1 MNYRKSNEH
10 LWLGYT
16 QKFSQNKNLYVSAD
30 GEDARFLK
38 WEATFNEPNSVD
50 EHCVELYGHN
60 TWADNMRNNMNDE
73 DCGDK
78 REFFCRFSQQ
88 GDCQKEEITKT
99 FIGSEPMQPI
109 KNRIIREFTPA
120 LNFKLSI
127 DIQCSH
133 DHPAGKFYNI
143 FQITKRDQGG
153 SFGDRVFAI
162 WQASSSRGLLHI
174 NFSNS
179 DEKATVINK
188 ECNDGEWNT
197 YSLTHRQIS
206 NNPSRVRLSLRKDGN
221 EIESHEMGT
230 SRANHLTNMK
240 LKVYFSHPWTAVASK
255 YNVKNFFYEEY
266 DRLD

>member
-38 WEATFNEPNSVD
+38 WEANFNEPNSVD
-50 EHCVELYGHN
+50 EHCVELFGHN
-60 TWADNMRNNMNDE
+60 TWADNMRNNMNDN
-73 DCGDK
+73 DCGEK

-88 GDCQKEEITKT
+88 GDCQTKT

-109 KNRIIREFTPA
+109 QNKIISQFTPA

-143 FQITKRDQGG
+143 FHVTKGG
-153 SFGDRVFAI
+153 DYREFGDRVFAI
-162 WQASSSRGLLHI
+162 WQHVDRRGLLHI
-174 NFSNS
+174 NFSKASGGATQIDS
-179 DEKATVINK
+179 D
-188 ECNDGEWNT
+188 CNDGEWNT

-206 NNPSRVRLSLRKDGN
+206 NNPSRVKLSLRKDGN
-221 EIESHEMGT
+221 EIKTHEMDT
-230 SRANHLTNMK
+230 SRANEITNME
-240 LKVYFSHPWTAVASK
+240 LKVYLSNPWTAAAASE